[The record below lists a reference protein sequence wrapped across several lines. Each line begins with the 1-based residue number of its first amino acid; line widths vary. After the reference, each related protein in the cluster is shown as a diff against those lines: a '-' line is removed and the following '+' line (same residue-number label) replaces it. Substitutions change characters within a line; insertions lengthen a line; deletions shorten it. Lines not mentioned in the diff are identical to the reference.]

1 MPKPDWNRADV
12 ASIGLIL
19 AWFWPHNFGI
29 RFEAWKKCHKNSVQ
43 VYSFMWIIRRLCA
56 DSKPQFCEQT
66 RRIDLSVCCPCWF
79 RIWQLNCQNNF
90 LPSGSA
96 GGKSMKIATKFNI
109 VGSILVWYIHIN
121 TFLARAIIKLTVF
134 HCRFATITVGELR
147 SGVTGFAT
155 IFATGSHRFLLQV
168 RNDEQGW
175 DQSSTDK
182 NGEFDLS
189 LARVRYNF
197 SLKYHRAL

>member
-43 VYSFMWIIRRLCA
+43 VYSFMWIIRRLCI

-66 RRIDLSVCCPCWF
+66 NYTCRIDLSVCCPCWF

-134 HCRFATITVGELR
+134 HCRFATMSPEMREMEHGGCRIASPARAVRALFRLESWATRVGEVDR
-147 SGVTGFAT
+147 GTSASSRM
-155 IFATGSHRFLLQV
+155 TGSAPR
-168 RNDEQGW
+168 
-175 DQSSTDK
+175 
-182 NGEFDLS
+182 
-189 LARVRYNF
+189 
-197 SLKYHRAL
+197 